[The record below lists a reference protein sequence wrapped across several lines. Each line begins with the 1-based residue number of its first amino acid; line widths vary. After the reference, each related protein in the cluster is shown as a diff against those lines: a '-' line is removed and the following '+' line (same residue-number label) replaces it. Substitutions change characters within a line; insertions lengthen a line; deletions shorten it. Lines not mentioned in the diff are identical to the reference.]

1 MRRIMTVTL
10 VLAMAG
16 LAATVRADGP
26 AGETCAASLTSDGKA
41 IYAVVAAT
49 NPSSETLKSVVEYQT
64 RALAMDGKIGGGD
77 DARENA
83 MAAGACMK
91 ARLQ

>member
-1 MRRIMTVTL
+1 MQRIVTVTL

-16 LAATVRADGP
+16 LAATARADGP
-26 AGETCAASLTSDGKA
+26 AGETCAAGLTRDGKA

-49 NPSSETLKSVVEYQT
+49 NPTSDTLKSVVEHQT
-64 RALAMDGKIGGGD
+64 RALAMEGKIARD

-83 MAAGACMK
+83 MAAGTCMK

>member
-1 MRRIMTVTL
+1 MRTIMTATL

-16 LAATVRADGP
+16 LAATARADGP
-26 AGETCAASLTSDGKA
+26 AGETCAAGLTSDGKA
-41 IYAVVAAT
+41 IFAVVTAT
-49 NPSSETLKSVVEYQT
+49 NPTSETVKSVVEYQT
-64 RALAMDGKIGGGD
+64 RALAMDGKIGRD

>member
-1 MRRIMTVTL
+1 MFMTVAV
-10 VLAMAG
+10 VLAVAG
-16 LAATVRADGP
+16 LAATARADGP

-41 IYAVVAAT
+41 IYGVVAAT
-49 NPSSETLKSVVEYQT
+49 NPTSETLKSVVEHET
-64 RALAMDGKIGGGD
+64 RALAMDGKIARD

-83 MAAGACMK
+83 MAAGACLK

>member
-1 MRRIMTVTL
+1 MRQIMTVTL

-16 LAATVRADGP
+16 LAATARADGR
-26 AGETCAASLTSDGKA
+26 AGETCAASLTTDGKA

-49 NPSSETLKSVVEYQT
+49 NPTSETLKSVVEYQT
-64 RALAMDGKIGGGD
+64 RALAMDGKIGRD

-83 MAAGACMK
+83 MAAGTCMK